1 MALARIRRSAA
12 PAALMALA
20 LGLGAGACSEP
31 AREAATATE
40 AVATGDLGGYRPGSD
55 VSAAAA
61 LSRDVVAIDALL
73 EADRLDA
80 DAIERVYAEGAGAA
94 EDGGSGRTLRGL
106 ARAERDEP
114 IWTDYAAFYEDPRW
128 LDTFVGQALTETG
141 PFAGASDDVRRR
153 AIRTGI
159 RDGVMVASVI
169 HALIAAEAKVAAGD
183 TDPTRGAPHEVDEA
197 WALYR
202 GADPAGAPFATA
214 GDTVNR
220 AIRARMRAARA
231 AAAAADAGAL
241 KAADDEIV
249 RQILITH
256 LRAAL
261 RSAAEADAALAR
273 GDVAGAR
280 AAQAGGLAHYR
291 VIAPLVAVV
300 DEAAART
307 ALDALDIETG
317 PSPGMARTITRAL
330 QSTYEGLGIARAE
343 IGAPGK

>member
-1 MALARIRRSAA
+1 MALARMRRSAA

-31 AREAATATE
+31 ARETATE

-61 LSRDVVAIDALL
+61 LSRDVVAIEALL

-80 DAIERVYAEGAGAA
+80 DAIERIYAEGAGAA

-128 LDTFVGQALTETG
+128 LDTFVRQALTATG

-183 TDPTRGAPHEVDEA
+183 TDPARGAPHEVDEA

-214 GDTVNR
+214 GGAVNR

-249 RQILITH
+249 RRILITH

-261 RSAAEADAALAR
+261 RSAAAADAALAR

-280 AAQAGGLAHYR
+280 AAQAEGLALYR
-291 VIAPLVAVV
+291 VIAPLVADV

-307 ALDALDIETG
+307 ALDALDIDTG
-317 PSPGMARTITRAL
+317 PSPGMARTITSAL
-330 QSTYEGLGIARAE
+330 ESTYEGLGIARAE